1 LKAVRCD
8 VPLLVEDAVRIL
20 ATTLLMT
27 AMLANRAA
35 PPLLVDAAAS
45 PAQILGKPAES
56 DRTAGSRR
64 RTIAECIK
72 DGRKRGHSRKEARQ
86 HCREFFR

>member
-1 LKAVRCD
+1 
-8 VPLLVEDAVRIL
+8 VPLLAEDAVRIL
-20 ATTLLMT
+20 ATALLMT
-27 AMLANRAA
+27 AMLANRDA

-45 PAQILGKPAES
+45 PAQVLGEPIES

-64 RTIAECIK
+64 RTIADCIK
-72 DGRKRGHSRKEARQ
+72 DGRKLGHSRKEARQ